1 MDWRDAGILGY
12 DWQMTIV
19 SRKLSAIEIAEG
31 ALLADIAV
39 ILQLFALYLPVFD
52 VVARLIIPIV
62 LAVLVLRRSLY
73 VGVISACVAG
83 FVVAMLSGIAALI
96 PMLLSCGTGLFLGLT
111 MRRRLPHI
119 PLIILGVAGG
129 TLTVCALLLLF
140 TLLAGL
146 PLATI
151 ARQLERSYQAAMAVA
166 GAGAGWAGLGDWW
179 RQTALPSLDSLAQAA
194 LAYWWALFPAAVAAF
209 LCPVVIGTYFST
221 NAAVRLLGYDVR
233 PFPGGRLERL
243 LVGVAR
249 RLVRLGRSIASI
261 EKRA

>member
-52 VVARLIIPIV
+52 VVARLII
-62 LAVLVLRRSLY
+62 
-73 VGVISACVAG
+73 
-83 FVVAMLSGIAALI
+83 
-96 PMLLSCGTGLFLGLT
+96 
-111 MRRRLPHI
+111 
-119 PLIILGVAGG
+119 LGVAGG

-151 ARQLERSYQAAMAVA
+151 ARQLERSYHAAMAVA